1 MATTPK
7 FRAAAIIAGN
17 DLRRRLRDRTF
28 YIQGIVAPLAFAM
41 IIGLAFGGGFSFKAT
56 IAVATWD
63 DSELSRQIVAGFT
76 GSDQDSVVRFVAV
89 DPAAVDAQLAS
100 GEIDAAIVLPQGFGR
115 SLPTADV
122 LPISVVFDAD
132 KRVTADV
139 SASIARRLAAQ
150 LDASRIG
157 IAAAIESGAVQD
169 PAKLQSII
177 SSGQQIDLP
186 IDVAMV
192 DVTSRYSPVAY
203 FAPAMGILF
212 LFFTIGAGARSL
224 ISERRE
230 GTLPRVRSAPITDAT
245 IMLGKTAAVLVLGL
259 ASMVVLWAVTTFV
272 FRAGWGDPA
281 AVFGVIV
288 GVVLATTGISILL
301 TGRTR
306 TEAQAEGL
314 TSMVAFVL
322 ALVGGN
328 FLAPGSLPDV
338 LSKLSLV
345 TPNGWAL
352 KAFTQIG
359 AADAGLV
366 DVLPAIGVMVG
377 IGLVCGLV
385 GISGVRT
392 KVTS

>member
-1 MATTPK
+1 MAPTSAL
-7 FRAAAIIAGN
+7 RAAAIIAGN

-41 IIGLAFGGGFSFKAT
+41 IIGLAFGGGFAFKAT
-56 IAVATWD
+56 IAVSTAD

-76 GSDQDSVVRFVAV
+76 GSDQDSVVRFVAL
-89 DPAAVDAQLAS
+89 DPAAIDAQLAS
-100 GEIDAAIVLPQGFGR
+100 GEIDAAIVLPQGFGQ
-115 SLPTADV
+115 SLPTPDAKPV
-122 LPISVVFDAD
+122 SVVFNAD
-132 KRVTADV
+132 KRIAADV
-139 SASIARRLAAQ
+139 TASIARRLAAQ

-169 PAKLQSII
+169 PGKLQSII
-177 SSGQQIDLP
+177 AGGQQIDLP
-186 IDVAMV
+186 IDVATV

-230 GTLPRVRSAPITDAT
+230 GTLQRVRSAPITDAT
-245 IMLGKTAAVLVLGL
+245 IMLGKTGAVLTLGL
-259 ASMVVLWAVTTFV
+259 ASMIVLWAVTTLV
-272 FRAGWGDPA
+272 FRAGWGNSV
-281 AVFGVIV
+281 AVLGIIV

-328 FLAPGSLPDV
+328 FLAPGSLPEV
-338 LSKLSLV
+338 LSKLSLA

-352 KAFTQIG
+352 KAFVQIG
-359 AADAGLV
+359 AADATLL

-377 IGLVCGLV
+377 IGLVCGVL
-385 GISGVRT
+385 GIRGVRA
-392 KVTS
+392 KAMS